1 MNKNKKDHTSDIR
14 YTLFSEVGIGVS
26 ANTML
31 LLFHILTF
39 FLQHRPKPL
48 DLTIGLLALI
58 HLVML
63 LIMGFLITDI
73 FGSRGFWN
81 DVMCKSVFYLYR
93 ILRGLS
99 LCTTCLLSVLQAIT
113 LSPRSS
119 CLAKFKQMPSHHSLC
134 SLLFLWVVYVFITS
148 PLIITTIA
156 TPNLT
161 SDSLIYATEFCSI
174 RPMSYLFRH
183 MFSMLATFREVFV
196 TGLMAVSS
204 GYMVTLL
211 CRHKRQ
217 SQHLHSTRISARATP
232 EQRAT
237 CTILLLL
244 CFFIFMSILDYI
256 VYSSRAI
263 WNNDP
268 TLHCVHMLVINGYAT
283 VSPLVL
289 ISTEK
294 RIITFLKSVR
304 GYCVIIQWWINSLR
318 MHQHIGFKIVNRR
331 IQHVLSGFNDIR
343 KLTFSH

>member
-1 MNKNKKDHTSDIR
+1 MNKNKQHHASDIR
-14 YTLFSEVGIGVS
+14 YTLFSEVVIGVS

-73 FGSRGFWN
+73 LGSRGFWN

-134 SLLFLWVVYVFITS
+134 SLLFLWVVYILTSS

-161 SDSLIYATEFCSI
+161 SDSLIYATEFCSV
-174 RPMSYLFRH
+174 RPMSYIFRQ
-183 MFSMLATFREVFV
+183 MFSMLVTFREVFV
-196 TGLMAVSS
+196 TGFMAVSS

-217 SQHLHSTRISARATP
+217 SQHLHSTRISARAAP

-244 CFFIFMSILDYI
+244 CIFIFMSILDYI
-256 VYSSRAI
+256 VSSSRAI

-283 VSPLVL
+283 VSPLVF

-294 RIITFLKSVR
+294 RIFTFLKSMR
-304 GYCVIIQWWINSLR
+304 GYCVVIQ
-318 MHQHIGFKIVNRR
+318 
-331 IQHVLSGFNDIR
+331 
-343 KLTFSH
+343 